1 VLAYS
6 AAADLEFQI
15 NSLEIEMAKE
25 CVFIDGVRTPNARA
39 HAEKGWFKD
48 VRPDETLTAVYK
60 AIFERNPKV
69 KPEDVEGVFI
79 GTANVSGMQNDL
91 GRISWIASGLPISVP
106 TQTVTNQCPS
116 GMSAIMNAARSII
129 SGENSI
135 MLAGGAEDMEK
146 VPMGSAMDFPPRLW
160 EYLNPAELP
169 MGNTAEKVAEQYNVS
184 KEDMVK
190 FAANSNR
197 LAAAARDAGKFKVEI
212 VPLMGKKEDGTEFM
226 VENDQWIR
234 DNPDEERM
242 MLMES
247 PFKEGGVVSAATSS
261 PLTAGAAIV
270 LMMSREKA
278 DELGLSYTY
287 KYSFGTQA
295 GNDPSVMGVGPIPA
309 VQQLFKKTGLGPA
322 DIGAVELNEAFASQ
336 SLAVIREL
344 KLEDSE
350 NVPFKKVNTWGGAMA
365 LGHPLGQSG
374 ARIIVTLLNRMKTD
388 YPDEKYG
395 IATLC
400 GGFGNANAVLI
411 EKV

>member
-1 VLAYS
+1 MSGL
-6 AAADLEFQI
+6 
-15 NSLEIEMAKE
+15 KE

-39 HAEKGWFKD
+39 HNEKGWFKD
-48 VRPDETLTAVYK
+48 VRPDETLSAVYK
-60 AIFERNPKV
+60 AIFDRNPKV

-79 GTANVSGMQNDL
+79 GTANPSGMQNDL
-91 GRISWIASGLPISVP
+91 GRISWLASGLPLSVP

-116 GMSAIMNAARSII
+116 GMSAIMNAARSIMT
-129 SGENSI
+129 GENDI

-146 VPMGSAMDFPPRLW
+146 VGMGANMDFPPRLW
-160 EYLNPAELP
+160 DVVDPAGLA
-169 MGNTAEKVAEQYNVS
+169 MGNTAEKVAEQYNTS
-184 KEDMVK
+184 KEDMVR

-197 LAAAARDAGKFKVEI
+197 CAAKARDAGKFKNEI
-212 VPLMGKKEDGTEFM
+212 IPVMGKKEDGTEFL
-226 VENDQWIR
+226 VEHDQWIR
-234 DNPDEERM
+234 DNPNEEKM

-270 LMMSREKA
+270 LMMSRDKA

-287 KYSFGTQA
+287 KYSFGCQA
-295 GNDPSVMGVGPIPA
+295 GNDPSVMGVGPIDA
-309 VQQLFKKTGLGPA
+309 VNQLFKKTGLGP
-322 DIGAVELNEAFASQ
+322 DDLGAIELNEAFASQ

-344 KLEDSE
+344 KLDNE
-350 NVPFKKVNTWGGAMA
+350 NAPFKKVNTWGGAMA

-374 ARIIVTLLNRMKTD
+374 ARIIVTLLNRMQTD

-395 IATLC
+395 LATLC

>member
-1 VLAYS
+1 
-6 AAADLEFQI
+6 
-15 NSLEIEMAKE
+15 MAELNE
-25 CVFIDGVRTPNARA
+25 CVFIDGVRTPNGRA

-48 VRPDETLTAVYK
+48 VRPDELLSAVYK
-60 AIFERNPKV
+60 AIFDRNPKV

-79 GTANVSGMQNDL
+79 GTANPSGMQNDL
-91 GRISWIASGLPISVP
+91 GRLSWIASGLPLSVP

-146 VPMGSAMDFPPRLW
+146 VGMGANMDFPPRLW
-160 EYLNPAELP
+160 EYLKPAEIP
-169 MGNTAEKVAEQYNVS
+169 MGNTAEKVAEMYKVS

-197 LAAAARDAGKFKVEI
+197 LAAKARDEGKFKNEI
-212 VPLMGKKEDGTEFM
+212 IPVMGKKEDGTAFL

-234 DNPDEERM
+234 DNPNEEKM

-261 PLTAGAAIV
+261 PLTAGAALV
-270 LMMSREKA
+270 LMMSRKKA
-278 DELGLSYTY
+278 DELGLSYSY

-295 GNDPSVMGVGPIPA
+295 GNDPSVMGVGPIFA
-309 VQQLFKKTGLGPA
+309 VKQLFAKTGLGPA
-322 DIGAVELNEAFASQ
+322 DIGAIELNEAFASQ

-344 KLEDSE
+344 KLDNE

-388 YPDEKYG
+388 YPNEKYG
-395 IATLC
+395 LATLC